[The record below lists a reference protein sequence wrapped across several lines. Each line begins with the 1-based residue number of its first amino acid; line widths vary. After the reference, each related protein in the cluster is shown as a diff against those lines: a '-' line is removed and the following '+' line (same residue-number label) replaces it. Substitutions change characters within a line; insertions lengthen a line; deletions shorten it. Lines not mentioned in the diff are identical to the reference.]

1 MPRSDAVTLVT
12 GEIFREGWSR
22 IRGPMQG
29 LGSRRA
35 QMVRAAF
42 GHRAAVFK
50 PIRTGGTHTKAQ
62 LQNQLAY
69 LTTKSSHIVDSRG
82 VLDGKTRLSGEEIT
96 SVVERFTSRWDEGFN
111 PKLGH
116 TSHLLMSFPRGTKG
130 THVRD
135 IASDVCERFFQ
146 NADRNFD
153 YLIAVHKDRDHPH
166 AHVVINRRSQEG
178 EFFFLG
184 RDHHFNYDAF
194 RLAMVEEAEKYGV
207 RLEATRRVDRGEV
220 HYPPRTREV
229 YAAKEEGRAVRQRE
243 RIGED
248 LDRALGEIA
257 GIAQVYRSLAAEASP
272 ENRDDIED
280 ALLKAS
286 ALLARQGTLP
296 QTGDIYMSQDQSF
309 DDLNSRFADEM
320 NRVALLI
327 RKAPEAERPALQK
340 QMVAALRPVAH
351 MQPLGLRSGTLTERP
366 TETGIYSEAN
376 INTGLLEKLREGRT
390 RAQIDTALRGTGIS
404 SETVVA
410 RIEQGADTAALERE
424 WYADDLQKIAE
435 AQDLNLERREDL
447 RVAVDKLDK
456 VHVALGTALERAEV
470 LRRDGVIEDTRV
482 PDMHYDAE
490 SVDDA
495 ARAIRQGMRG
505 QGLSEGDIA
514 KRADEITIRAEAR
527 LEMEQRAYLRR
538 HPDLPARP
546 SDVIDAR
553 DPFNIR
559 ITNEAQADRIDA
571 EIDRIL
577 SRSDGPLQ
585 IDEAVAN
592 EMRERYPDMPEH
604 LARGLGATYA
614 ATFAARRGEV
624 ATDDRDALAEATHRL
639 PDNSVLAGVV
649 AHERIDKINP
659 PLADEEGRAAYRA
672 EVERL
677 LDDDRIAAL
686 RDGDADAFDAVIDNR
701 LDRLYAAKAYLQSDE
716 ATANS
721 DAVRE
726 VVSEIADEE
735 YDAQRLKSLQSHTEK
750 GQTHG

>member
-22 IRGPMQG
+22 IRGSMQG
-29 LGSRRA
+29 LGTRRA
-35 QMVRAAF
+35 QMVRAAY

-82 VLDGKTRLSGEEIT
+82 VHDGKTQLSGEEIT
-96 SVVERFTSRWDEGFN
+96 SVVERYTSRWDEGFN

-135 IASDVCERFFQ
+135 VASDVCERFFQ
-146 NADRNFD
+146 NADRTFD

-178 EFFFLG
+178 EFFYLG

-207 RLEATRRVDRGEV
+207 RLEATRRIDRGEV

-257 GIAQVYRSLAAEASP
+257 GNAQVYRSLAAEASP
-272 ENRDDIED
+272 ENREDIEA

-286 ALLARQGTLP
+286 VLLARRGTLP

-327 RKAPEAERPALQK
+327 REAPEADRPALQK
-340 QMVAALRPVAH
+340 QMMAALRPVAH

-376 INTGLLEKLREGRT
+376 INAGLVEKLREGRT
-390 RAQIDTALRGTGIS
+390 RAQIETALRGTGIS
-404 SETVVA
+404 SEAVVA
-410 RIEQGADTAALERE
+410 RIEQGANTAALERE
-424 WYADDLQKIAE
+424 WYADDLQKIADT
-435 AQDLNLERREDL
+435 QNLNLERREDL
-447 RVAVDKLDK
+447 KVAVDSLDK

-470 LRRDGVIEDTRV
+470 LRRDGVIEDDRA
-482 PDMHYDAE
+482 PDIHYDAE

-495 ARAIRQGMRG
+495 ARAIRQDMRG
-505 QGLSEGDIA
+505 QGLSETDIA
-514 KRADEITIRAEAR
+514 ERADEVTIRAEAR
-527 LEMEQRAYLRR
+527 LEKEQRAYLRR
-538 HPDLPARP
+538 HPELPVRP

-553 DPFNIR
+553 DPFNVR
-559 ITNEAQADRIDA
+559 IVDPAHADRIEAD
-571 EIDRIL
+571 IDHIL
-577 SRSDGPLQ
+577 PRSDGAVQ
-585 IDEAVAN
+585 IDAAVAA
-592 EMRERYPDMPEH
+592 EMRARYPDMPEH

-614 ATFAARRGEV
+614 AALAARRSEAV
-624 ATDDRDALAEATHRL
+624 RDDRDAIVDATHRL

-649 AHERIDKINP
+649 AHERTDKINP
-659 PLADEEGRAAYRA
+659 PFADEEGRAAYRV

-701 LDRLYAAKAYLQSDE
+701 MDRLYAAKAYLQSDE

>member
-1 MPRSDAVTLVT
+1 MPRSDAVALVT

-22 IRGPMQG
+22 IRGSMQG
-29 LGSRRA
+29 LGTRRA
-35 QMVRAAF
+35 QMVRAAY

-116 TSHLLMSFPRGTKG
+116 TSHLLMSFPRGTKA

-135 IASDVCERFFQ
+135 IASEVCERFFQ

-153 YLIAVHKDRDHPH
+153 YLIAIHKDRDHPH
-166 AHVVINRRSQEG
+166 AHIVINRRSQEG
-178 EFFFLG
+178 EFFYLG

-194 RLAMVEEAEKYGV
+194 RLAMVEEAEKHGV
-207 RLEATRRVDRGEV
+207 RLEATRRVDRGEA

-243 RIGED
+243 RVGDD

-257 GIAQVYRSLAAEASP
+257 GNAQVYRSLAAEASP
-272 ENRDDIED
+272 ENREDIED

-286 ALLARQGTLP
+286 ALLARQGKLS
-296 QTGDIYMSQDQSF
+296 QTGDIYMTQDQSF

-320 NRVALLI
+320 NRVAALI
-327 RKAPEAERPALQK
+327 REAPEADRPALQK

-376 INTGLLEKLREGRT
+376 INAGLVEKLREGRT
-390 RAQIDTALRGTGIS
+390 RAQIETALRGTGIS

-410 RIEQGADTAALERE
+410 RIEQGANTAALERE
-424 WYADDLQKIAE
+424 WHADDLQKIAE

-447 RVAVDKLDK
+447 KVAVDKLDK

-470 LRRDGVIEDTRV
+470 LRRDGVIEDTHV

-495 ARAIRQGMRG
+495 ARTIRQDMRR
-505 QGLSEGDIA
+505 QGLSERDIA
-514 KRADEITIRAEAR
+514 ERADEITIRTEAR
-527 LEMEQRAYLRR
+527 LEMEQRAYLRQ

-546 SDVIDAR
+546 SDVIDTH

-559 ITNEAQADRIDA
+559 IIDEAQADRIDV

-577 SRSDGPLQ
+577 LRSQGTKQ
-585 IDEAVAN
+585 IDEAVAT

-614 ATFAARRGEV
+614 ATFAASRGEV
-624 ATDDRDALAEATHRL
+624 TADDQDAVADATHGVA
-639 PDNSVLAGVV
+639 DNPVLAGVV

-659 PLADEEGRAAYRA
+659 PFADEEGRAAYRA

-686 RDGDADAFDAVIDNR
+686 RDGDAHALDDVIDNR
-701 LDRLYAAKAYLQSDE
+701 LGRLYAAE
-716 ATANS
+716 ADLPSEESSANRACVAEVQAGS
-721 DAVRE
+721 RRE
-726 VVSEIADEE
+726 E
-735 YDAQRLKSLQSHTEK
+735 
-750 GQTHG
+750 

>member
-22 IRGPMQG
+22 IRGSMQG

-35 QMVRAAF
+35 QMVRAAY

-50 PIRTGGTHTKAQ
+50 PIRSGGTHTKAQ

-69 LTTKSSHIVDSRG
+69 LTTKSSHIVDSRS
-82 VLDGKTRLSGEEIT
+82 VHDGKARLTGEEIT
-96 SVVERFTSRWDEGFN
+96 SMVERFTSRWDEGFH

-146 NADRNFD
+146 NADRTFD

-178 EFFFLG
+178 EFFYLG

-207 RLEATRRVDRGEV
+207 RLEANRRIARGEV

-257 GIAQVYRSLAAEASP
+257 GNAQIYRSLAAEASP
-272 ENRDDIED
+272 ENCED
-280 ALLKAS
+280 MEAALLKAS
-286 ALLARQGTLP
+286 VLLARRGALP

-320 NRVALLI
+320 NRVAALI
-327 RKAPEAERPALQK
+327 REAPEADRPTLQK

-376 INTGLLEKLREGRT
+376 INAGLVERLREGRT
-390 RAQIDTALRGTGIS
+390 RAQIETALRGTGIS
-404 SETVVA
+404 SEAVVA
-410 RIEQGADTAALERE
+410 RIEQGANTAALERE

-435 AQDLNLERREDL
+435 AQNLNLERREDL
-447 RVAVDKLDK
+447 KVAVDTLDK

-470 LRRDGVIEDTRV
+470 LRRDGVIEDDHA
-482 PDMHYDAE
+482 PDIHYDAE

-495 ARAIRQGMRG
+495 ARAIRQDMRG
-505 QGLSEGDIA
+505 QGLSQTDIA
-514 KRADEITIRAEAR
+514 ERADEITIRAEAR
-527 LEMEQRAYLRR
+527 LEQEQRAYLRR
-538 HPDLPARP
+538 HPELPARP

-553 DPFNIR
+553 DPFNVR
-559 ITNEAQADRIDA
+559 IVDEAQADRTEADIDHILARSAGAVQIDA
-571 EIDRIL
+571 
-577 SRSDGPLQ
+577 
-585 IDEAVAN
+585 AVAA
-592 EMRERYPDMPEH
+592 EMRARYPDMPEH

-614 ATFAARRGEV
+614 ATFAARRSESV
-624 ATDDRDALAEATHRL
+624 RDDRDATHKL
-639 PDNSVLAGVV
+639 PDNSLLAGVV
-649 AHERIDKINP
+649 AHERTDKITP
-659 PLADEEGRAAYRA
+659 PFADEEGRAAYRA
-672 EVERL
+672 EVERF
-677 LDDDRIAAL
+677 LDDERIAAL
-686 RDGDADAFDAVIDNR
+686 RNGDADAFDAVIDNR

-726 VVSEIADEE
+726 VVSEIAEEE

>member
-22 IRGPMQG
+22 IRGSMQG

-35 QMVRAAF
+35 QMVRAAY

-82 VLDGKTRLSGEEIT
+82 VHDGKARLTGDEIA
-96 SVVERFTSRWDEGFN
+96 SVVERFTFRWDEGFH

-135 IASDVCERFFQ
+135 ITSDVCERFFQ
-146 NADRNFD
+146 NADRTFD

-178 EFFFLG
+178 EFFYLG

-207 RLEATRRVDRGEV
+207 RLEATRRIDRGEV
-220 HYPPRTREV
+220 HYPPRTRDI
-229 YAAKEEGRAVRQRE
+229 YAAKEEGRAVLPRE

-257 GIAQVYRSLAAEASP
+257 GNAQVYRSLAAEASP
-272 ENRDDIED
+272 ENRED
-280 ALLKAS
+280 MEAALLKAS

-320 NRVALLI
+320 NRVTVLI
-327 RKAPEAERPALQK
+327 REAPEADRPALQK
-340 QMVAALRPVAH
+340 QMVAALKPVAH

-376 INTGLLEKLREGRT
+376 INAGLVEKLREGRT
-390 RAQIDTALRGTGIS
+390 RAQIETALRGTGIS
-404 SETVVA
+404 SEVVVA
-410 RIEQGADTAALERE
+410 RIEQGANTAALERE
-424 WYADDLQKIAE
+424 WYADDLQKIAD
-435 AQDLNLERREDL
+435 AQNLNLERREDL
-447 RVAVDKLDK
+447 KVAVDTLDK

-470 LRRDGVIEDTRV
+470 LRRDGVIEDDHA
-482 PDMHYDAE
+482 PDIYYDAE

-495 ARAIRQGMRG
+495 ARAIRQDMRG
-505 QGLSEGDIA
+505 QGLSETDIA
-514 KRADEITIRAEAR
+514 ERADEVTIRVEAR
-527 LEMEQRAYLRR
+527 LEMAQRAYLRR
-538 HPDLPARP
+538 HPELPARP

-559 ITNEAQADRIDA
+559 IIDETQADRVDA

-577 SRSDGPLQ
+577 SRSDGAVQ
-585 IDEAVAN
+585 IDAAVAA
-592 EMRERYPDMPEH
+592 EMRARYPDMPEH

-614 ATFAARRGEV
+614 ATLAARRSEAV
-624 ATDDRDALAEATHRL
+624 RDDRDAIVDATHGL

-649 AHERIDKINP
+649 AHERVDKITP
-659 PLADEEGRAAYRA
+659 PFADEEGRGAYRA

>member
-22 IRGPMQG
+22 IRGSMQG

-35 QMVRAAF
+35 QMVRAAY

-82 VLDGKTRLSGEEIT
+82 VHDGKARLTGDEIT

-130 THVRD
+130 AHVRD

-166 AHVVINRRSQEG
+166 AHVILNRRSQEG
-178 EFFFLG
+178 EFFYLG

-207 RLEATRRVDRGEV
+207 RLEATRRVDRGEA

-229 YAAKEEGRAVRQRE
+229 YAAKDEGRAVRQRE

-248 LDRALGEIA
+248 LDRALREIA
-257 GIAQVYRSLAAEASP
+257 GNAQVYRSLAAEASP

-327 RKAPEAERPALQK
+327 REAPEADRPALQK
-340 QMVAALRPVAH
+340 QMVTALRPVAH
-351 MQPLGLRSGTLTERP
+351 MQPLGLHSRTLTERP
-366 TETGIYSEAN
+366 TETGIYSAAN
-376 INTGLLEKLREGRT
+376 INAGLEVKLREGRT
-390 RAQIDTALRGTGIS
+390 RGQIETALRGTGIS
-404 SETVVA
+404 SEAVVA
-410 RIEQGADTAALERE
+410 RIEQGANTAALERQ

-447 RVAVDKLDK
+447 KVAVDTLDK

-470 LRRDGVIEDTRV
+470 LRRDGVIEGDRA
-482 PDMHYDAE
+482 PDMHYDVE

-495 ARAIRQGMRG
+495 ARAIRQGVRG
-505 QGLSEGDIA
+505 QGLSETDIA
-514 KRADEITIRAEAR
+514 ERADEVTIRAEAR
-527 LEMEQRAYLRR
+527 LEQEQRAYLRR
-538 HPDLPARP
+538 HPELPARP

-553 DPFNIR
+553 DPFNVR
-559 ITNEAQADRIDA
+559 IADPAHADRIEAD
-571 EIDRIL
+571 IDHIL

-585 IDEAVAN
+585 INEAVAA
-592 EMRERYPDMPEH
+592 EMRAHYPDMPEH

-614 ATFAARRGEV
+614 ATLAARRSEAV
-624 ATDDRDALAEATHRL
+624 RDDRDAIVDATHRL

-649 AHERIDKINP
+649 AHERTDKINP
-659 PLADEEGRAAYRA
+659 PFADEEGRAAYRA